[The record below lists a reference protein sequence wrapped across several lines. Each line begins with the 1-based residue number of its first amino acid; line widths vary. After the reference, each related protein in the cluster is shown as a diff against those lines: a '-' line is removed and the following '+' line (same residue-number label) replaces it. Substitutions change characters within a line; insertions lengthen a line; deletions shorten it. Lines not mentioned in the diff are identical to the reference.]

1 MSPAAVPANIQY
13 LVFYVRA
20 TTTEY
25 INKFQAFVY
34 NSDGKHTEISSSLIG
49 SVSNL
54 VEGTYVHIPVTAL
67 KSDTVQLS
75 LVINI
80 GGSASG
86 QLYFDD
92 ILFSKELVTSFGYKM
107 IEDFEGFENDEAF
120 QAATD
125 DPVVGF
131 RIGTGSFVKI
141 NGQLVVED
149 DNKYVQQ
156 EFSFQNGSVSGI
168 RFKIKKEDIP
178 LGAKYIAIWVQ
189 ADNLVN
195 VNKFQAFEYR
205 GSQFSEISSMVIGSI
220 NDLVEGTYIYIP
232 VSALKDDTVEVS
244 LQLNVNPDAQGILK
258 FDNISLVKKF
268 Y

>member
-1 MSPAAVPANIQY
+1 
-13 LVFYVRA
+13 
-20 TTTEY
+20 
-25 INKFQAFVY
+25 
-34 NSDGKHTEISSSLIG
+34 
-49 SVSNL
+49 
-54 VEGTYVHIPVTAL
+54 
-67 KSDTVQLS
+67 
-75 LVINI
+75 
-80 GGSASG
+80 
-86 QLYFDD
+86 
-92 ILFSKELVTSFGYKM
+92 M